1 MSGARVDDGAEDKN
15 IRFIVVRPTK
25 VDRSVSGNPGRLQGP
40 MRTAALILVVI
51 CSLAGGAA
59 EAGAKK
65 KGGGRAFLQI
75 APMVA
80 TVLRPDGRRG
90 VLTVEAG
97 VDAKDDALHAKAQ
110 ASLPRLRA
118 AYAAVIQNHAA
129 GLGPGS
135 APNADRL
142 AGDLQRE
149 TDRVL
154 GGPGGRLLLGT
165 LIIN

>member
-1 MSGARVDDGAEDKN
+1 MRITAL
-15 IRFIVVRPTK
+15 IVV
-25 VDRSVSGNPGRLQGP
+25 
-40 MRTAALILVVI
+40 LIS
-51 CSLAGGAA
+51 SLAGGAA

-75 APMVA
+75 APVAA

-97 VDAKDDALHAKAQ
+97 VDAKSDAMHAKAQ

-118 AYAAVIQNHAA
+118 AYATVVQYHAA

-142 AGDLQRE
+142 ASDLQRE

-154 GGPGGRLLLGT
+154 GGSGGKLLLGT